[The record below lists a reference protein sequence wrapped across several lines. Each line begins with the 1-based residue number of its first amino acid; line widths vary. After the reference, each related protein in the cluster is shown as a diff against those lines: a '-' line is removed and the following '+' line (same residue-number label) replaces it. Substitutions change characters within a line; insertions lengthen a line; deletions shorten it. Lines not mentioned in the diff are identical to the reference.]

1 MKTNIFKFFIILF
14 VFISVPVFSASNK
27 DVILILDTS
36 LSMIGQGGENI
47 FENVKSSIKT
57 YIDNLKDGD
66 RVTFATFDET
76 VKIYP
81 TVLVDDKNDRDI
93 LKKFISVTEAKGKW
107 TYTFKMMSEIFARAD
122 EIEKEKN
129 GRQLVIV
136 IMTDSID
143 DPPPANVN
151 EKLLIK
157 EIASKYGDKNSWW
170 IFLVGLNELKS
181 NQKLVNARQKLSEQ
195 LSAVSKNTYRIE
207 TDGNVK
213 DAIEKNLK
221 DDINKLEWKK
231 KRNMFLLIG
240 ISSLVLI
247 IIILILI
254 VNYFSKLKI
263 KGRLEYWNNTILSP
277 YITTFKLTRFNL
289 RKILVGRNVECNL
302 NLHELNISEPF
313 VLSAVKSGNGIAISI
328 QGGHGYEIQ
337 MINRQYDGYI
347 LDGDIFKVENFTFK
361 YFNK

>member
-1 MKTNIFKFFIILF
+1 MKTFILKFFIILI

-27 DVILILDTS
+27 DVILVLDTS
-36 LSMIGQGGENI
+36 MSMIGYGGENI
-47 FENVKSSIKT
+47 FENVKSSIKN

-66 RVTFATFDET
+66 RVTFVTFDEI

-93 LKKFISVTEAKGKW
+93 LKKFISVTESKGKW
-107 TYTFKMMSEIFARAD
+107 TYTFQMMSEVFARAD

-129 GRQLVIV
+129 GRQVVIV

-143 DPPPANVN
+143 DPPPAHIN

-157 EIASKYGDKNSWW
+157 EIAAKYGDKNSWW

-181 NQKLVNARQKLSEQ
+181 NQKLVNARQKLSDQ

-207 TDGNVK
+207 TDGNVR

-221 DDINKLEWKK
+221 DDIDKLEWTK
-231 KRNMFLLIG
+231 KRNMYLLIG
-240 ISSLVLI
+240 ISLLILLI
-247 IIILILI
+247 IILVLLN
-254 VNYFSKLKI
+254 NYFSKLKI
-263 KGRLEYWNNTILSP
+263 IGRLEYWNNVILNP
-277 YITTFKLTRFNL
+277 YVNNFKMTRFNL
-289 RKILVGRNVECNL
+289 RKILIGRNVECNL
-302 NLHELNISEPF
+302 NLQELNISEPF
-313 VLSAVKSGNGIAISI
+313 ILTAVKAGKGVAISI
-328 QGGHGYEIQ
+328 QGGRGYEIQ
-337 MINRQYDGYI
+337 MINKQFDGYI

>member
-1 MKTNIFKFFIILF
+1 MKTFILKFFIMLI

-27 DVILILDTS
+27 DVILVLDTS
-36 LSMIGQGGENI
+36 LSMVGQGGENI
-47 FENVKSSIKT
+47 FDNVKTSIKT

-66 RVTFATFDET
+66 RVTFVTFDEK

-93 LKKFISVTEAKGKW
+93 LKKFISVTEANGQW
-107 TYTFKMMSEIFARAD
+107 TYTFEMMSEVFAKAD

-143 DPPPANVN
+143 DPPPAHIN

-157 EIASKYGDKNSWW
+157 EIAAKYGDKNSWW

-181 NQKLVNARQKLSEQ
+181 NQKLVNARQKLSEH

-221 DDINKLEWKK
+221 DDIAQLEWKNK
-231 KRNMFLLIG
+231 KNMYILIG
-240 ISSLVLI
+240 ISLLI
-247 IIILILI
+247 LLIVILILI
-254 VNYFSKLKI
+254 NNYFSKLKI
-263 KGRLEYWNNTILSP
+263 KGRLEYWNNVILNP
-277 YITTFKLTRFNL
+277 YVNNFKMTRFNL
-289 RKILVGRNVECNL
+289 RKIFIGRNTDCNL
-302 NLHELNISEPF
+302 YLQELNISEPF
-313 VLSAVKSGNGIAISI
+313 ILSAVKSGKEIIISI
-328 QGGHGYEIQ
+328 QGGRGYEIQ
-337 MINRQYDGYI
+337 MINKQFDGYI

-361 YFNK
+361 YFSK